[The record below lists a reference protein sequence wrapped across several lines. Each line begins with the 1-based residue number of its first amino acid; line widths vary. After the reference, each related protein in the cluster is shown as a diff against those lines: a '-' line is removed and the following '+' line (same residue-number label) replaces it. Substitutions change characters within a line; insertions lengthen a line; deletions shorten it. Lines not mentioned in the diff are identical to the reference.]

1 MKSTIL
7 KGVPKIKKL
16 FGEENKEVWTFI
28 EHGIEGLQ
36 ITAKLLQKRSSILF
50 TCISLLPVV

>member
-7 KGVPKIKKL
+7 KGVPEIKKL

-28 EHGIEGLQ
+28 
-36 ITAKLLQKRSSILF
+36 
-50 TCISLLPVV
+50 